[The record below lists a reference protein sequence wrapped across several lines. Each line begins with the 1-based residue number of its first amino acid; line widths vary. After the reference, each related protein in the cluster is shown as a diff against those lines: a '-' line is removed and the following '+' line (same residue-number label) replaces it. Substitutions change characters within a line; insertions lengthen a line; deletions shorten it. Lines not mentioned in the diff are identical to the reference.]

1 MPHASADPVTAAGMP
16 SPESL
21 AFYEM
26 QRPLFDPLLRWCRLV
41 NTVFDVLFYD
51 VGVLTTAL
59 LAKGTVID
67 TGAATNL
74 GSRWHPLAV
83 LDVSA
88 QSNPSG
94 SIIVVDANLAPYI
107 RKPFLDM
114 KEFLIM
120 RTAWR
125 GTGSAPS
132 RSPGSGVPRT
142 GR

>member
-1 MPHASADPVTAAGMP
+1 
-16 SPESL
+16 
-21 AFYEM
+21 M

-41 NTVFDVLFYD
+41 NTAFDILFYD

-74 GSRWHPLAV
+74 DSRRHPLAV

-94 SIIVVDANLAPYI
+94 SIIIVDANLAPYV

-114 KEFLIM
+114 KEFFDYANGLEGNGL
-120 RTAWR
+120 RTLTVTGVGSSAYGSVAFAWD
-125 GTGSAPS
+125 
-132 RSPGSGVPRT
+132 V
-142 GR
+142 